1 MTIAAT
7 IERFMS
13 EHSVSYAVV
22 SHPRTD
28 SSGGSASAASLPADK
43 VAKAVL
49 LKAHEDY
56 ALAVLPASSRINWEW
71 LRAQTER
78 AWELASEGEVSR
90 VFHDCAPG
98 AVPAIGT
105 AYELETI
112 VESSLRGQPELYFEA
127 GDHED
132 LIRLA
137 ERDYETLLDGAVYR
151 HFARSR
157 GADA

>member
-7 IERFMS
+7 VERFMN
-13 EHSVSYAVV
+13 EHGVSYGVV

-28 SSGGSASAASLPADK
+28 SSGGSAQAASLPADK

-49 LKAHEDY
+49 LRGQEDY
-56 ALAVLPASSRINWEW
+56 ALAVLPASRRIDWMW

-78 AWELASEGEVSR
+78 AWKLASEGEVSR

-98 AVPAIGT
+98 AVPAIGP
-105 AYELETI
+105 AYKLETI

-137 ERDYETLLDGAVYR
+137 EHDYEMLLDGAVFR